1 MKSNIVA
8 ILLTFAL
15 CPIPVMG
22 QGFSNFVG
30 NAKRIFDTDT
40 VCKGSLYDCVEK
52 EHFLNFLTLFQETKA
67 IPIQDGKP
75 VFLPKNIKPSSI
87 PDSICKVFIPNELY
101 DKDNNWDMYFTPGY
115 YIHKDKHLTLFLRT
129 NNEPRKWQ
137 CEYSG
142 LAMITYKEN
151 GEVID
156 CAMLGYEDDNDL
168 SFQATYNA
176 GENHI
181 VVQHESSDSV
191 LPENKFTITKDGKI
205 EKEINYHFSPII
217 RIPEKSGVPESWTFP
232 EQMRKF
238 WSFFPRTLQ
247 GNGYPYNGEAVVL
260 DHESIPSLY
269 YIPDAPRD
277 CELYNVDAIFA
288 ACSKVSLEKNDIAFI
303 AMGDISD
310 EEGFSMQNSRLYAI
324 SYHKDGR
331 PIDWIPLNE
340 SITEDLKS
348 ITFSMNGK
356 DIYISSNDKKW
367 IMRDGK
373 FISL

>member
-1 MKSNIVA
+1 M
-8 ILLTFAL
+8 
-15 CPIPVMG
+15 
-22 QGFSNFVG
+22 
-30 NAKRIFDTDT
+30 
-40 VCKGSLYDCVEK
+40 
-52 EHFLNFLTLFQETKA
+52 
-67 IPIQDGKP
+67 
-75 VFLPKNIKPSSI
+75 
-87 PDSICKVFIPNELY
+87 
-101 DKDNNWDMYFTPGY
+101 
-115 YIHKDKHLTLFLRT
+115 
-129 NNEPRKWQ
+129 
-137 CEYSG
+137 
-142 LAMITYKEN
+142 
-151 GEVID
+151 
-156 CAMLGYEDDNDL
+156 
-168 SFQATYNA
+168 
-176 GENHI
+176 
-181 VVQHESSDSV
+181 
-191 LPENKFTITKDGKI
+191 
-205 EKEINYHFSPII
+205 
-217 RIPEKSGVPESWTFP
+217 
-232 EQMRKF
+232 
-238 WSFFPRTLQ
+238 
-247 GNGYPYNGEAVVL
+247 